1 MVKHQPLT
9 SGRAATVHLIGGRVC
24 LDFANTTSGRGTD
37 QHLEHLL
44 RYDDLVVWSRRTGLL
59 SAEDAAALT
68 AQAAAMPEA
77 AAAVLSHALGL
88 REALHGMFEA
98 TAAHAPVPA
107 AAIASVNGVL
117 AEAMAEA
124 RLRTTGH
131 GFAWDWR
138 TTPPGLD
145 RMLWP
150 IAREAAELL
159 VSPALARV
167 KVCPGRQCGWLFFD
181 ATKNRRRRW
190 CDMRVCGS
198 RDKARRHH
206 HRKRATRSGAIA

>member
-1 MVKHQPLT
+1 MVKHQSLT

-44 RYDDLVVWSRRTGLL
+44 RFDDLVVWSRRTGLL
-59 SAEDAAALT
+59 PADEAAALT

-77 AAAVLSHALGL
+77 AAAVLCRARDL
-88 REALHGMFEA
+88 REALHSMFGA

-117 AEAMAEA
+117 TEAMGQA
-124 RLRTTGH
+124 RLRTTAH

-138 TTPPGLD
+138 ATPPGLD

-167 KVCPGRQCGWLFFD
+167 KVCPGRECGWLFFD
-181 ATKNRRRRW
+181 ATKNGRRRW

>member
-1 MVKHQPLT
+1 MVKHPPLT
-9 SGRAATVHLIGGRVC
+9 SGRAATVHLIAGRVC
-24 LDFANTTSGRGTD
+24 LDFVNTTSGRGTD

-59 SAEDAAALT
+59 SADEAATLT
-68 AQAAAMPEA
+68 ALAATMPEA
-77 AAAVLSHALGL
+77 AAAVLARALYL
-88 REALHGMFEA
+88 REALHGMFGA
-98 TAAHAPVPA
+98 TAAHQPVPA
-107 AAIASVNGVL
+107 AALASVNGVL
-117 AEAMAEA
+117 TEAMAEA
-124 RLRTTGH
+124 RLRTTDH

-138 TTPPGLD
+138 TTPPGFD
-145 RMLWP
+145 RMLWQ

-159 VSPALARV
+159 VSPALTRV

-181 ATKNRRRRW
+181 ATKNGRRRW

-206 HRKRATRSGAIA
+206 HRKRATRSGARA

>member
-1 MVKHQPLT
+1 MAKHQALT
-9 SGRAATVHLIGGRVC
+9 SGRAATVHLIGGRAC
-24 LDFANTTSGRGTD
+24 LDFVNTTSGRGSD

-44 RYDDLVVWSRRTGLL
+44 RYDDLVVWSRRIGLL
-59 SAEDAAALT
+59 SADEAETLK
-68 AQAAAMPEA
+68 AQAAAMPDVA
-77 AAAVLSHALGL
+77 AAALARALGL
-88 REALHGMFEA
+88 REALHGMFGA
-98 TAAHAPVPA
+98 TAAHTPVPA
-107 AAIASVNGVL
+107 AAIAYVNGVL
-117 AEAMAEA
+117 TEAMAEA
-124 RLRTTGH
+124 RLRTTGD

-145 RMLWP
+145 GMLWP

-167 KVCPGRQCGWLFFD
+167 KMCPGRHCGWLFFD
-181 ATKNRRRRW
+181 GTKNGRRRW

-206 HRKRATRSGAIA
+206 HRKRTTHSGAIA